1 MQKMLTKSKL
11 KEEIEK
17 LPETFS
23 IDELVERLILIEKVE
38 NGISQSNKGEVISEA
53 ELDNEIEKWFK

>member
-1 MQKMLTKSKL
+1 MLTKSKL

-23 IDELVERLILIEKVE
+23 IDELVERLIFIEKVE
-38 NGISQSNKGEVISEA
+38 NGISQSEKGEVISED
-53 ELDNEIEKWFK
+53 ELEK

>member
-1 MQKMLTKSKL
+1 MLTKSKL

-23 IDELVERLILIEKVE
+23 IDELVERLIFIEKVE
-38 NGISQSNKGEVISEA
+38 NGISQSNIGEVISEA

>member
-1 MQKMLTKSKL
+1 MLTKSRL

-23 IDELVERLILIEKVE
+23 IDELVEHLIFIEKVE
-38 NGISQSNKGEVISEA
+38 NGISQSKKGEVISEA

>member
-1 MQKMLTKSKL
+1 MLTKSKL

>member
-1 MQKMLTKSKL
+1 MLTKSKL

-17 LPETFS
+17 LPDTFS
-23 IDELVERLILIEKVE
+23 IDELVERLIFIEKIESGV
-38 NGISQSNKGEVISEA
+38 SQSQKGKVVSES